1 MKNIPIPTRSVYL
14 QKLVEMTERL
24 TQRMRWKA
32 FFFLNPEKAPRQI
45 ENYGFKTK
53 NTAPHIKELEEFEQS
68 MLELLQNIAFTPHQ
82 NTLLHT
88 LAEDTKRIK
97 TNEY

>member
-45 ENYGFKTK
+45 ESYGFKTK